1 MCSYCGC
8 SRARRLCAYS
18 ACYIFSWWSRPRAP
32 LGHPLGGVQYIG
44 AVLSCSPLIPRSAPL
59 PDPPLLLVLFSH
71 MRSRASRSS
80 SRWASRH
87 ASRFVRSVAVV
98 SSVVPSCLFVPS
110 SRLSSRFAPFRSAVR
125 SFSFRLSWRSC
136 LAFSCV
142 SFRLGISSRSSSRSS
157 SRLAHL
163 VSVMSSCSRSSVG
176 GSCPFSCPF
185 QCSRRSVLLV
195 ARSCSFIG
203 FGFSVSVVG
212 RGDASLG
219 GGVCHSH
226 LIRFISFLLATRSL
240 RIGMRGGCGYGAPF
254 YAARR
259 SYLASHVPIVS
270 PISSNII
277 ALICPHPLIHEAGEW
292 RMAKAKRERE
302 KRDARQDG

>member
-1 MCSYCGC
+1 MPAYRTPVRYKG
-8 SRARRLCAYS
+8 SRGVCVRLVYLVRWCRS
-18 ACYIFSWWSRPRAP
+18 APILRGIFFTVEKAESSFGAS
-32 LGHPLGGVQYIG
+32 LGGGVQYIG
-44 AVLSCSPLIPRSAPL
+44 AVSSCSPLISRSAPL
-59 PDPPLLLVLFSH
+59 PASPLLLVLFSH
-71 MRSRASRSS
+71 MRSRASR
-80 SRWASRH
+80 
-87 ASRFVRSVAVV
+87 
-98 SSVVPSCLFVPS
+98 
-110 SRLSSRFAPFRSAVR
+110 LSSRHVVSLCVSSYAFRSAVR

-136 LAFSCV
+136 LVFSCV
-142 SFRLGISSRSSSRSS
+142 SFRLGISSRSSSRSP

-163 VSVMSSCSRSSVG
+163 VSVMSSRSRSSVG

-254 YAARR
+254 HAARR
-259 SYLASHVPIVS
+259 SSLASHVPIVS

-302 KRDARQDG
+302 KRDA